1 MTESGNRHKFGHMN
15 RDITIQARWDGE
27 TSVWIATSVDVPGL
41 VVEADTWPQMIE
53 EVRLVL
59 PDLLE
64 ISGQVHENLSL
75 TFKAEEH
82 LDLAGA

>member
-1 MTESGNRHKFGHMN
+1 MSH
-15 RDITIQARWDGE
+15 DINIQARWDGE
-27 TSVWIATSVDVPGL
+27 ASVWIATSSDVPGL
-41 VVEADTWPQMIE
+41 VVEADTWPRMIE

-59 PDLLE
+59 PELMEL
-64 ISGQVHENLSL
+64 SGQGHQNLSL

>member
-1 MTESGNRHKFGHMN
+1 MN
-15 RDITIQARWDGE
+15 REINIQARWDSE
-27 TSVWIATSVDVPGL
+27 ASVWIATSEDVPGL
-41 VVEADTWPQMIE
+41 VVEAETWPRMIE

-59 PDLLE
+59 PDLMELAGKGSE
-64 ISGQVHENLSL
+64 SMSL

>member
-1 MTESGNRHKFGHMN
+1 MRK
-15 RDITIQARWDGE
+15 DIDIQARWDSE
-27 TSVWIATSVDVPGL
+27 ASVWIATSSDVPGL
-41 VVEADTWPQMIE
+41 VVEADTWPRMIE

-59 PDLLE
+59 PDLMELT
-64 ISGQVHENLSL
+64 GRGHEDLSL

>member
-1 MTESGNRHKFGHMN
+1 MS
-15 RDITIQARWDGE
+15 RDINIQARWDGE
-27 TSVWIATSVDVPGL
+27 ASVWIATSTDVPGL
-41 VVEADTWPQMIE
+41 VVEADSWPGMID

-59 PDLLE
+59 PDLMEL
-64 ISGQVHENLSL
+64 SGQPHQQLSL

>member
-1 MTESGNRHKFGHMN
+1 MS

-27 TSVWIATSVDVPGL
+27 ASVWIATSDDVPGL
-41 VVEADTWPQMIE
+41 VIEADTWPQMIE

-59 PDLLE
+59 PDLMEL
-64 ISGQVHENLSL
+64 SGQSHETLSL